1 MLPKKTHL
9 SLNSTML
16 VEETLNSLIVRDI
29 QDKRILQ
36 SDWLRAFSGMS
47 IPI

>member
-36 SDWLRAFSGMS
+36 FDWLRAFSGMS